1 MPEIRWDLIT
11 EERVII
17 ATERSRRPHDFKK
30 SDTPAEPKPEQVA
43 NCPFCVGNE
52 TLTPPE
58 VDAFREVGTAP
69 DTPGWW
75 VRVVPNKFPA
85 LAPEGDLKPRES
97 GIYTFA
103 DGVGVHEVL
112 IETPKHN
119 ETPVAA
125 SPNQWLEAM
134 RMYQRRLQVLS
145 QDERLK
151 TVLIFRNEGR
161 AAGASLEHPH
171 SQLVGLTFVPPVLQR
186 HIEGV
191 QRYRSRH
198 GRHPFEA
205 IIEQELREGVRVVR
219 QTERFLLYAPFAS
232 RAPYELVILPLEP
245 IARFEQMSDEMLRE
259 FAQLLQDALRR
270 LHAVLND
277 PPYNFMLFT
286 APCAYDEEFWL
297 HLRIAPR
304 LSIDAGF
311 ELGSGV
317 GINIT
322 APEDAAHYLRDASGT
337 IPPS

>member
-1 MPEIRWDLIT
+1 MPEIRWDIIT

-30 SDTPAEPKPEQVA
+30 ADTPPAPTPEFVA

-52 TLTPPE
+52 SMTPPE
-58 VDAFREVGTAP
+58 VDAFREAGTAP
-69 DTPGWW
+69 DTPGWC

-85 LAPEGDLKPRES
+85 LAPDGSLQPREQ
-97 GIYTFA
+97 GIYTLA
-103 DGVGVHEVL
+103 DGVGVHEVI
-112 IETPKHN
+112 IETPRHN
-119 ETPVAA
+119 ETPPLA
-125 SPNQWLEAM
+125 SPEQWREAVA
-134 RMYQRRLQVLS
+134 MYQRRLQALA

-151 TVLIFRNEGR
+151 TVLIFRNEGKS
-161 AAGASLEHPH
+161 AGASLEHPH
-171 SQLVGLTFVPPVLQR
+171 SQLVGLTFIPPVLQR

-198 GRHPFEA
+198 GKHPFEA
-205 IIEQELREGVRVVR
+205 ILEQELREGVRIVR

-232 RAPYELVILPLEP
+232 RAPYELAILPLEP
-245 IARFEQMSDEMLRE
+245 IARFEQLPDETLAE
-259 FAQLLQDALRR
+259 FTALLQDALQR
-270 LHAVLND
+270 LNTVLNN
-277 PPYNFMLFT
+277 PPYNYMLFT
-286 APCAYDEEFWL
+286 APNGYEGEFWL

-322 APEDAAHYLRDASGT
+322 APEDAAQYLREVS
-337 IPPS
+337 

>member
-1 MPEIRWDLIT
+1 MPEIRWDIIT

-17 ATERSRRPHDFKK
+17 ATERSRRPHDFKHA
-30 SDTPAEPKPEQVA
+30 DAPAEPKPDFVA

-52 TLTPPE
+52 AMTPPE
-58 VDAFREVGTAP
+58 VDAFREPATEPNA
-69 DTPGWW
+69 PGWH

-85 LAPEGDLKPRES
+85 LAPEGDLNPRS
-97 GIYTFA
+97 LGIYTLS
-103 DGVGVHEVL
+103 DGVGVHEVI
-112 IETPKHN
+112 IETPRHN
-119 ETPVAA
+119 ETPVVA
-125 SPNQWLEAM
+125 SAQQWLAVI

-145 QDERLK
+145 QDARLK
-151 TVLIFRNEGR
+151 TVLIFRNEGK

-171 SQLVGLTFVPPVLQR
+171 TQLVGLTFVSPVLQR

-191 QRYRSRH
+191 QRYRSRY

-205 IIEQELREGVRVVR
+205 ILEQELREGTRVVR

-232 RAPYELVILPLEP
+232 RVPYELAILPLSP
-245 IARFEQMSDEMLRE
+245 VARFERLPDEAIQE
-259 FAQLLQDALRR
+259 FAALLQDALRR

-277 PPYNFMLFT
+277 PPYNYMLFT
-286 APCAYDEEFWL
+286 APVGYDAEFWL
-297 HLRIAPR
+297 HLRIVPR

-322 APEDAAHYLRDASGT
+322 APEDAARYLREASGT
-337 IPPS
+337 IPTP

>member
-1 MPEIRWDLIT
+1 MPEIRWDIIT
-11 EERVII
+11 DERVII

-30 SDTPAEPKPEQVA
+30 ADTPAEPTPEFVS

-52 TLTPPE
+52 SMTPPE
-58 VDAFREVGTAP
+58 VDAFREAGTAP
-69 DTPGWW
+69 DTPGWR

-85 LAPEGDLKPRES
+85 LASEGSLQPREQ
-97 GIYTFA
+97 GIYTLA
-103 DGVGVHEVL
+103 DGVGVHEVI

-119 ETPVAA
+119 ETPPLA
-125 SPNQWLEAM
+125 SPAQWHDVV
-134 RMYQRRLQVLS
+134 RMYQRRLQTLG

-151 TVLIFRNEGR
+151 TVLIFRNEGK

-171 SQLVGLTFVPPVLQR
+171 SQLVGLTFIPPVLQR

-198 GRHPFEA
+198 GKHPFEA
-205 IIEQELREGVRVVR
+205 VIEQELREGVRVVR

-232 RAPYELVILPLEP
+232 RAPYELAILPLEP
-245 IARFEQMSDEMLRE
+245 IARFEQLSDEILAE
-259 FAQLLQDALRR
+259 FAALLQDALKR
-270 LHAVLND
+270 LNALLSN
-277 PPYNFMLFT
+277 PPYNYMLFT
-286 APCAYDEEFWL
+286 APHGYEGEFWL

-322 APEDAAHYLRDASGT
+322 APEDAVQYLREVY
-337 IPPS
+337 

>member
-30 SDTPAEPKPEQVA
+30 ADTPAEPTPEFVA

-52 TLTPPE
+52 GMTPPE
-58 VDAFREVGTAP
+58 VDAFREAGTAP
-69 DTPGWW
+69 DTPGWR

-85 LAPEGDLKPRES
+85 LAPEGSLQLREQ
-97 GIYTFA
+97 GIYTLA
-103 DGVGVHEVL
+103 DGLGVHEVI
-112 IETPKHN
+112 IETPKHH
-119 ETPVAA
+119 ETPPLA
-125 SPNQWLEAM
+125 PLEQWTDAI
-134 RMYQRRLQVLS
+134 RMYQRRLQALA

-151 TVLIFRNEGR
+151 TILIFRNEGK

-171 SQLVGLTFVPPVLQR
+171 SQLVGLTFIPPVLQR

-191 QRYRSRH
+191 QRYRGRH
-198 GRHPFEA
+198 GTHPFEA

-232 RAPYELVILPLEP
+232 RAPYELAILPLEP
-245 IARFEQMSDEMLRE
+245 TARFEQMPDEALAE
-259 FAQLLQDALRR
+259 FAALLQNALQR
-270 LHAVLND
+270 LNAVLSN
-277 PPYNFMLFT
+277 PPYNYMLFT
-286 APCAYDEEFWL
+286 APNGYEGEFWL

-322 APEDAAHYLRDASGT
+322 APEDAARYLREVS
-337 IPPS
+337 

>member
-1 MPEIRWDLIT
+1 MPEIRWDIIT

-30 SDTPAEPKPEQVA
+30 TDAPAEPKPDFVA
-43 NCPFCVGNE
+43 SCPFCVGNE
-52 TLTPPE
+52 SLTPPE
-58 VDAFREVGTAP
+58 VDAFRTTGTQP
-69 DTPGWW
+69 DAPGWW

-85 LAPEGDLKPRES
+85 LASEGDPAPRS
-97 GIYTFA
+97 AGIYTLS

-112 IETPKHN
+112 IETPRHN
-119 ETPVAA
+119 ETPVAV
-125 SPNQWLEAM
+125 SMQQWIEAM
-134 RMYQRRLQVLS
+134 RMYQRRLHALA
-145 QDERLK
+145 QDVRLK

-191 QRYRSRH
+191 HRYRSRY

-205 IIEQELREGVRVVR
+205 ILEQELREGVRVVR

-232 RAPYELVILPLEP
+232 RAPYELAILPLEP
-245 IARFEQMSDEMLRE
+245 IGRFEQLPDETLQE

-270 LHAVLND
+270 LHAVLSD
-277 PPYNFMLFT
+277 PPYNYMLFT
-286 APCAYDEEFWL
+286 APNGYADEFWM

-322 APEDAAHYLRDASGT
+322 APEDAARYLSEV
-337 IPPS
+337 

>member
-1 MPEIRWDLIT
+1 M
-11 EERVII
+11 II

-30 SDTPAEPKPEQVA
+30 TDTPADPVPEFVP

-52 TLTPPE
+52 GMTPPE
-58 VDAFREVGTAP
+58 VDAFREAGTAP
-69 DTPGWW
+69 DAPGWR

-85 LAPEGDLKPRES
+85 LAPEGSLQPREQ
-97 GIYTFA
+97 GIYTLA
-103 DGVGVHEVL
+103 DGVGVHEVI

-119 ETPVAA
+119 ETPPLAA
-125 SPNQWLEAM
+125 PEQWQDVI
-134 RMYQRRLQVLS
+134 RMYQRRLKTLGH
-145 QDERLK
+145 DERLK
-151 TVLIFRNEGR
+151 TVLIFRNEGK

-198 GRHPFEA
+198 GKHPFEA
-205 IIEQELREGVRVVR
+205 VIEQELREGVRVVR

-232 RAPYELVILPLEP
+232 RAPYELTLLPLEP
-245 IARFEQMSDEMLRE
+245 RARFEQLSDELIAE
-259 FAQLLQDALRR
+259 FAALLQDALKR
-270 LHAVLND
+270 LNALLNN
-277 PPYNFMLFT
+277 PPYNYMLFT
-286 APCAYDEEFWL
+286 APNGYEGEFWL

-322 APEDAAHYLRDASGT
+322 APEDAAQYLREVY
-337 IPPS
+337 

>member
-1 MPEIRWDLIT
+1 MPEIRWDIIT

-30 SDTPAEPKPEQVA
+30 ADTPTEPKPEFVP

-52 TLTPPE
+52 AMTPPE
-58 VDAFREVGTAP
+58 VDAFRESGTLP
-69 DTPGWW
+69 DTPGWR

-85 LAPEGDLKPRES
+85 LAPEGNLQPRTQ
-97 GIYTFA
+97 GIYTLS
-103 DGVGVHEVL
+103 DGVGVHEVI
-112 IETPKHN
+112 IETPRHN
-119 ETPVAA
+119 EPPVTMPLA
-125 SPNQWLEAM
+125 QWTDAL

-145 QDERLK
+145 GDARLK
-151 TVLIFRNEGR
+151 TILIFRNEGK

-171 SQLVGLTFVPPVLQR
+171 SQLIGLTFVPPVLQR

-191 QRYRSRH
+191 QRYRSRYSK
-198 GRHPFEA
+198 HPFEA
-205 IIEQELREGVRVVR
+205 IIDQELCEGVRVVR

-232 RAPYELVILPLEP
+232 RAPYELAILPLEP
-245 IARFEQMSDEMLRE
+245 IARFEQLPDETLQE
-259 FAQLLQDALRR
+259 FAELLQDALRR
-270 LHAVLND
+270 LHTALND
-277 PPYNFMLFT
+277 PPYNAMLFT
-286 APCAYDEEFWL
+286 APNGYDGEFWL

-322 APEDAAHYLRDASGT
+322 APEDAARYLREV
-337 IPPS
+337 